1 MRIIIDADAAPS
13 AIKEILFRASER
25 LNAELILVANTP
37 IRHPSSE
44 IISMITVPNGPDEAD
59 DYIAEHA
66 IEDDL
71 VITADIPL
79 AHRVIMKGSAVITPR
94 GDILNRENIGERL
107 AVRDMM
113 DQLRSGGVET
123 GGPPPFSNKDKAA
136 FARSFEHAIARMKKR

>member
-25 LNAELILVANTP
+25 LKAELILVANTP

-44 IISMITVPNGPDEAD
+44 LISMVTVPNEPDEAD
-59 DYIAEHA
+59 DYIADNVDG
-66 IEDDL
+66 DDL

-79 AHRVIMKGSAVITPR
+79 ADRVIVKGGAVITPR
-94 GDILNRENIGERL
+94 GEILTRDNIGERL
-107 AVRDMM
+107 AIRDMM

-123 GGPPPFSNKDKAA
+123 GGPPPFTNKDKAA
-136 FARSFEHAIARMKKR
+136 FARSFETIITRMKKR